1 MKFIAERNR
10 RGEVLEGGV
19 GKGFMWKDEGVEGAE
34 DQND

>member
-1 MKFIAERNR
+1 
-10 RGEVLEGGV
+10 VLEGGV